1 MKFYHREHELKALN
15 DWWKEK
21 ESHLVIVYGK
31 RRVGKTALILEFAK
45 NKPTIFHLAERLD
58 PKLQLKKI
66 SQEVGTFFQDAY
78 VGEYGFSD
86 WEQLFKYIAQK
97 NQKMVI
103 IVDEFPYLIEA
114 DPAIPSIFQKGWDLY
129 LSKSKVLLIL
139 CGSSVGMMEK
149 HTLLYGAPLYG
160 RRSGQILVQP
170 FSFFDLEEIFPKKK
184 FEEKL
189 LVYSTVGGTITY
201 LKNFLEKKSFWK
213 LVEKY
218 ILGKEQFLYEEVE
231 FLLREE
237 FREPRNYFSVLLGLS
252 LGKRKLSEI
261 INFTGFDKST
271 LSAYLGILQQ
281 LLIVKKEVPI
291 TEKIPEKSRKGLY
304 KISDNFFEFW
314 FRYVFRNKQLIE
326 KGSSSE
332 VLKIIKKDI
341 NELVSK
347 NYEEISGEWIR
358 RNIKKNFQYLGRWW
372 DNNDEIDIVGFNQE
386 TKEIIFGEVKW
397 SNKAVGT
404 NIFFDLKRKSRN
416 VSWNNDNRTEYYILF
431 SKNGFTLE
439 MKKLAKE
446 SGNIILVDKD
456 QEVGKIN

>member
-1 MKFYHREHELKALN
+1 MKFYHREQELKALN
-15 DWWKEK
+15 NWWKEK
-21 ESHLVIVYGK
+21 KSHLVIVYGK

-45 NKPTIFHLAERLD
+45 NKPTLFHLAERLD
-58 PKLQLKKI
+58 PRLQLKKI
-66 SQEVGTFFQDAY
+66 SQEIGVFFQDAY
-78 VGEYGFSD
+78 VSEYGFSD

-97 NQKMVI
+97 NQKIVI
-103 IVDEFPYLIEA
+103 IVDEFPYLVEA

-129 LSKSKVLLIL
+129 LSKSKTLLIL

-170 FSFFDLEEIFPKKK
+170 FNFFDLKEIFSKKN

-237 FREPRNYFSVLLGLS
+237 FREPRNYFSVLLALS

-281 LLIVKKEVPI
+281 LLIVKKEVPV
-291 TEKIPEKSRKGLY
+291 TEKMPEKSRKGLY
-304 KISDNFFEFW
+304 RISDNFFEFW

-326 KGSSSE
+326 QGSSSE

-341 NELVSK
+341 SELVGQ
-347 NYEEISGEWIR
+347 NYETIAGEWIR
-358 RNIKKNFQYLGRWW
+358 RNFKNKFQYIGKWW
-372 DNNDEIDIVGFNQE
+372 DNNDEIDVVGFNQE

-397 SNKAVGT
+397 SNRPVGT
-404 NIFFDLKRKSRN
+404 NIFFSLKRKAEN
-416 VSWNNDNRTEYYILF
+416 VLWNNDNRIEYYILF
-431 SKNGFTLE
+431 SKNSFTSE
-439 MKKLAKE
+439 MKKIAKE
-446 SGNIILVDKD
+446 RENIILVNKD
-456 QEVGKIN
+456 REIKA